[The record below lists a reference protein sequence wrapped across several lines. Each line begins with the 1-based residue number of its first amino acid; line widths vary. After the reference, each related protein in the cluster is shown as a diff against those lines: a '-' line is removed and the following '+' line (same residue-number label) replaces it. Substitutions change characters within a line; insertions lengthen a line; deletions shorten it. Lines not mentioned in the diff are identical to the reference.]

1 MGTAS
6 FIDPLVV
13 LADPPLSRRL
23 ATQPDATKFR
33 FGIASLANDG
43 GIIEVIDGREIIIDV
58 SEHDGER
65 FVAVGLAG
73 PSAAAFDQIFPDG
86 TEPSEENLVQAV
98 KTYLDKA
105 TPPDAAAPAAQPDDP
120 PETPAP
126 DNSWFCKLHP
136 RDQRCK
142 KK

>member
-6 FIDPLVV
+6 LIDPLVV

-23 ATQPDATKFR
+23 ATQPGATKLR

-43 GIIEVIDGREIIIDV
+43 GIIEVIDGREIIDV
-58 SEHDGER
+58 YEHDGER

-73 PSAAAFDQIFPDG
+73 LSAAAFDQIFPDG
-86 TEPSEENLVQAV
+86 TTPSEENLVQAV
-98 KTYLDKA
+98 RTYLDKA
-105 TPPDAAAPAAQPDDP
+105 TSPDAAAPAAQPDDP
-120 PETPAP
+120 PETPSP

-136 RDQRCK
+136 KDPRCK

>member
-1 MGTAS
+1 MGAGS
-6 FIDPLVV
+6 LIDPLVV
-13 LADPPLSRRL
+13 LADLPLSRRL

-43 GIIEVIDGREIIIDV
+43 GIIEVIDGREIIDV
-58 SEHDGER
+58 YEHDGER
-65 FVAVGLAG
+65 FVAVGLAR

-86 TEPSEENLVQAV
+86 TEPREEDLVQAV

-105 TPPDAAAPAAQPDDP
+105 TPPDAAAPAAQPEDL
-120 PETPAP
+120 PETPVP

-136 RDQRCK
+136 KDPRCK